1 MRLSIIRR
9 SSFNETFDT
18 DGDCPM
24 QLEARLYRLENRY
37 RAALS
42 AAVVAKCEYFSV
54 VGEPSVTESA
64 RRRAEAHWQ
73 ESEARK
79 RALRARMA
87 YVEQL
92 GPETMV

>member
-1 MRLSIIRR
+1 
-9 SSFNETFDT
+9 
-18 DGDCPM
+18 M
-24 QLEARLYRLENRY
+24 QIEERLYRLENRY

-42 AAVVAKCEYFSV
+42 AAVVAKCEYFSI
-54 VGEPSVTESA
+54 VGESSVTEAA
-64 RRRAEAHWQ
+64 RRRAEARWQ

-92 GPETMV
+92 GPETMA